1 MKTKLHTQT
10 VTLSI
15 DNQEVTVPKGTT
27 ILEAAKGLG
36 VEIPTLC
43 HLKELAP
50 DGSCRMCVV
59 EVEGGRRGG
68 LTTACTRH
76 IVKRTWLCQH
86 ILKKLLIPDVLFLIY
101 Y

>member
-50 DGSCRMCVV
+50 DG
-59 EVEGGRRGG
+59 
-68 LTTACTRH
+68 
-76 IVKRTWLCQH
+76 
-86 ILKKLLIPDVLFLIY
+86 
-101 Y
+101 

>member
-50 DGSCRMCVV
+50 DSSCRMCVV
-59 EVEGGRRGG
+59 EV
-68 LTTACTRH
+68 L
-76 IVKRTWLCQH
+76 WQH

>member
-27 ILEAAKGLG
+27 ILEAPKGLG

-68 LTTACTRH
+68 LTTACTAH
-76 IVKRTWLCQH
+76 CQEDMVVATH
-86 ILKKLLIPDVLFLIY
+86 SEKLLIPDVLFLIY